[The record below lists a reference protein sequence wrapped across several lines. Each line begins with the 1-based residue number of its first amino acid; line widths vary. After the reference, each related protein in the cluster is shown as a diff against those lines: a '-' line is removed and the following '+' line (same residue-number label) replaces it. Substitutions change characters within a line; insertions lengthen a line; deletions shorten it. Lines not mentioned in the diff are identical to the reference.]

1 MAKISYYYDT
11 ETCRYERVRTSKV
24 DVILNGL
31 GLLSIC
37 ILFGFVISIVR
48 SEYFPSQKE
57 LQLTKENEDLL
68 FSYNLIN
75 KEVEGLKKMMGTLQE
90 RDDNVYRVV
99 FEAEPIPEQI
109 RIAGAGGSE
118 RYQDLIDR
126 KLTHEEL
133 VLSTMS
139 KVDKLKR
146 QMYIQTKSYDQLF
159 EMAMNK
165 KEMLASIPAI
175 RPVSDKNLNR
185 FASGFG
191 IRMHP
196 ILKVRKMHTG
206 CDFSAPVG
214 TPIYA
219 TGNGKVVKVER
230 SVTGYG
236 NEIEIDHGFG
246 YITKYA
252 HLSKFN
258 AKLGDVVTRG
268 QKIGEVGN
276 TGMSVAPHLHYEV
289 IYNGVKVDPTN
300 FFHGD
305 LTPEEYEILLKKA
318 AEDNQSLGY

>member
-11 ETCRYERVRTSKV
+11 ETCRYERVKTSKV
-24 DVILNGL
+24 DVVLNGL
-31 GLLSIC
+31 GLLSVC
-37 ILFGFVISIVR
+37 ILFGFIISIVR

-57 LQLTKENEDLL
+57 MQLKKENEDLL
-68 FSYNLIN
+68 FSYNLLN
-75 KEVEGLKKMMGTLQE
+75 KEVENLKKMMGNLQE

-126 KLTHEEL
+126 KLSHEDL
-133 VLSTMS
+133 ILGTM
-139 KVDKLKR
+139 DKIERLKR

-175 RPVSDKNLNR
+175 RPISDQNLKR

-191 IRMHP
+191 YRIHP

-219 TGNGKVVKVER
+219 TGDGTVVKVQR
-230 SVTGYG
+230 SLKGYG
-236 NEIEIDHGFG
+236 HEIEIDHGFG
-246 YITKYA
+246 YVTKYA
-252 HLSKFN
+252 HMSKF
-258 AKLGDVVTRG
+258 DVRKGQKVTRG

-289 IYNGVKVDPTN
+289 IKDGRKIDPTN

-305 LTPEEYEILLKKA
+305 LTPEEYEILLRKA
-318 AEDNQSLGY
+318 SEENQSLGY